1 MIAQL
6 VQEFGLGYTVV
17 MGLMNRYLLSNHAV
31 YTGNFLS
38 SLPLATDLLQADTY
52 FCGTLRSNRIGVPR
66 ELPNIRLNKYDNIK
80 WVKDDI
86 MVTKWKDKR
95 DVYMLSTNNNGSDVE
110 KQPTK
115 FRREEIIS
123 IPSVITDYN
132 ARMGG
137 VDHAD
142 QLRSYYDVG
151 RTGRRWW
158 TVWILSPDGALLPAD
173 DLGHKLLDGTLSI
186 GTRSPLFLEVK
197 PSPS

>member
-6 VQEFGLGYTVV
+6 VKEFGLGYTFV

-66 ELPNIRLNKYDNIK
+66 ELPNIRLNKYDNMK

-95 DVYMLSTNNNGSDVE
+95 DVYTLSTNNNGSDVE

-132 ARMGG
+132 ARTGG

-173 DLGHKLLDGTLSI
+173 DLGKNFLMGRCPSALDL
-186 GTRSPLFLEVK
+186 RFFLK
-197 PSPS
+197 